1 MTDSMHTSAPL
12 VSSISSTLL
21 RLLPHMNPSEV
32 TGQSTTTNTNGDN
45 HSISTDAS
53 CSSCNSSC
61 PSFSSDQKLLG
72 QYRLV
77 KTLGVGEFGKVKL
90 GIRTDTEEK
99 VAIKLV
105 KKKNVGAKLAKVERE
120 IQILKSLHHPHIVN
134 LIEVVETD
142 TLVGIVLEYASGGEL
157 FEYVWSHK
165 SLGEDNAKNLFAQ
178 LISGVNHMHLKGV
191 AHRDLKLENLLFSNK
206 QQTHLLISDFG
217 FSNNDNNN
225 LLSTCC
231 GSPTYAA
238 PELIHSTGSYNG
250 ETADVWSCGV
260 ILYCMICGYLPF
272 DDDPENPE
280 SSNLR
285 RLYRHIQSSTLSFPE
300 FVNADAKN
308 LMQQMLRPDPA
319 TRCTLQDVINHPW
332 LQACYSADFGS
343 PTKQLEQHTLDSYKK
358 QQSIIHSKIQSKSD
372 RPSQA
377 KRQQHDSTPVPPLQG
392 NTNFQEHHY
401 MTHPSPEVIHHRQQH
416 HDLDNQVLSQQ
427 QDNHQGQKQM
437 ASVQMD
443 ASQTQ
448 HPTGTLPPTPRSMMA
463 VLKMSSSTET
473 NNTTSSTSSSRIE
486 TKELPNLPPMPPITP
501 EEEVALNDFGPIVQQ
516 HQKHPSLRRQKKF
529 RPSLMNAQPMPLLS
543 ATKLATMT
551 NESQHSWVDDKNSNF
566 GIRPSLLGKSN
577 SPHFEEHSNK
587 KMNTGSA
594 DEVYGNSVQNMK
606 SVSLPLLNQANQ
618 HSMAIDTTTSTT
630 NFNKSNNSNNDKPV
644 AIEKQ
649 HRRFASILSR
659 TPSKPRPQ
667 PQRSQ
672 SISIPRKGTFDD
684 DVDDQGTVLK
694 RNDTSTSTSATA
706 PVTRRKTMTQA
717 MKAWIHKNRPFTKQ
731 EVSSLSSLSEPSSA
745 SAASTRDINN
755 TSDDQQQTATNH
767 HCSDYQ
773 HHLQQQEE
781 QEEDQ
786 QVHHYLAP
794 SSLATST
801 VDQSTMR
808 TFSHAQGE
816 HLTSM
821 APGHL
826 ILMLVRVL
834 TALGF
839 DVQHRSSYQL
849 TCLRKSHHPHL
860 HFYSWHHLGSAK
872 QKKKKDNNNNNK
884 AVTVSNT
891 PIYGPPELDKG
902 QEVEFTVEVCRS
914 LLSDIYVVDVQ
925 HENGDIAS
933 FQFLRSKLLCL
944 LNLNM

>member
-1 MTDSMHTSAPL
+1 MTDSTYTSAPL

-21 RLLPHMNPSEV
+21 RLLPHMNTSEV
-32 TGQSTTTNTNGDN
+32 TGHSTTTDVHDDN
-45 HSISTDAS
+45 HSVSTDAS

-61 PSFSSDQKLLG
+61 PSFSNEQELLG
-72 QYRLV
+72 SYRLV

-99 VAIKLV
+99 VAIKIV

-120 IQILKSLHHPHIVN
+120 IQILKSLHHPHIVK

-165 SLGEDNAKNLFAQ
+165 SLEEDNAKNLFAQ
-178 LISGVNHMHLKGV
+178 LISGVNHMHQKGV

-217 FSNNDNNN
+217 FSNNDNND

-250 ETADVWSCGV
+250 ATADVWSCGV

-285 RLYRHIQSSTLSFPE
+285 RLYRHIRSSTLSFPE
-300 FVNADAKN
+300 SVDDDAKN
-308 LMQQMLRPDPA
+308 LMQQMLRPDPIN
-319 TRCTLQDVINHPW
+319 RCTLQDVINHPW
-332 LQACYSADFGS
+332 LQPCYSTVSGL
-343 PTKQLEQHTLDSYKK
+343 PTKQLEQHTLDSSKK
-358 QQSIIHSKIQSKSD
+358 QHSVILSKVQNKFA
-372 RPSQA
+372 RPFQG
-377 KRQQHDSTPVPPLQG
+377 KHHQHDSTPIVSSPPQG
-392 NTNFQEHHY
+392 NTVFQEHRHTAY
-401 MTHPSPEVIHHRQQH
+401 PSPEDKHHRNQHYDSDHQTFSQQH
-416 HDLDNQVLSQQ
+416 
-427 QDNHQGQKQM
+427 DNHQGQEQL
-437 ASVQMD
+437 ALVQAD
-443 ASQTQ
+443 GSQTQ
-448 HPTGTLPPTPRSMMA
+448 HATATFPPTPRSLMA

-473 NNTTSSTSSSRIE
+473 NNTISSTSSSRIE
-486 TKELPNLPPMPPITP
+486 TKELPHLPPIPPITP
-501 EEEVALNDFGPIVQQ
+501 EEEVALNDLGPTEQQ
-516 HQKHPSLRRQKKF
+516 RQRQPSLRRQKKF
-529 RPSLMNAQPMPLLS
+529 RPSLMDAQPMPLLS

-551 NESQHSWVDDKNSNF
+551 NDSQDSWEDDRNTTF
-566 GIRPSLLGKSN
+566 GIRPSLLGKN
-577 SPHFEEHSNK
+577 DGPHFEESSNK
-587 KMNTGSA
+587 KMNTGTV
-594 DEVYGNSVQNMK
+594 DDVYGNSVQNMK
-606 SVSLPLLNQANQ
+606 SVSLPLLNQTS
-618 HSMAIDTTTSTT
+618 HLGMAIDTTTSTT
-630 NFNKSNNSNNDKPV
+630 NLNESNNSDDKPV
-644 AIEKQ
+644 ATEKQ
-649 HRRFASILSR
+649 HRRFVSLLSR
-659 TPSKPRPQ
+659 THSKSRPQ

-672 SISIPRKGTFDD
+672 STRLPKKGTFDND
-684 DVDDQGTVLK
+684 DNDDDDQRTTLK

-717 MKAWIHKNRPFTKQ
+717 MKAWIHKKRPFTKN
-731 EVSSLSSLSEPSSA
+731 EVSSLSSLSEPSST
-745 SAASTRDINN
+745 SAISTRDAY
-755 TSDDQQQTATNH
+755 DHQQAATH
-767 HCSDYQ
+767 H
-773 HHLQQQEE
+773 HHRHQRHQQQEE
-781 QEEDQ
+781 AEH

-794 SSLATST
+794 SSLAATP
-801 VDQSTMR
+801 VDQSMMR

-849 TCLRKSHHPHL
+849 TCFRKSHHPH
-860 HFYSWHHLGSAK
+860 HPFYSWHHHGSAK
-872 QKKKKDNNNNNK
+872 QKKKKENNNH
-884 AVTVSNT
+884 AAMVSNT

-902 QEVEFTVEVCRS
+902 QHVEFTVEVCRS
-914 LLSDIYVVDVQ
+914 LLSDLYVVDVQ
-925 HENGDIAS
+925 HEDGDLAS